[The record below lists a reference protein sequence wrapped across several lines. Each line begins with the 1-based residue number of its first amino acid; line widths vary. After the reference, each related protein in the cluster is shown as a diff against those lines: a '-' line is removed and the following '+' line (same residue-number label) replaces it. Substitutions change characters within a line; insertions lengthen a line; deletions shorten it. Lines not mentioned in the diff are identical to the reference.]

1 MNFRYGNLGEL
12 CKPHI
17 LKKGE
22 TYYIG
27 EYVFDF
33 EIQDIE
39 EDLSRS
45 IRCYVASEYF
55 DQYLVNFQID
65 FKNKLIEGKCTCAS
79 YLKDGKVCS
88 HIAAGYLHYLNKIAK
103 KEVKKVSIV
112 EQMVKL
118 YDNLVTTKKQ
128 KEPVKLEIALTLNK
142 ENALLDLKIGTD
154 KLYSVRDL
162 ERFLLDIKKEDC
174 ILEFGK
180 GFILDLNEQYFNDYD
195 NNLICFLQDLLSIG
209 EIASEKGGANKLF
222 QGKYIKLVDS
232 SLKRVLE
239 QSKDK
244 AINITIDSDKYENCR
259 ISTDELKFEAK
270 IEEELVGMRVKP
282 KISLPVPITTDY
294 EYMFYDKNI
303 YRCDK
308 RNANKLKAICPF
320 FIGSEDNELIIPNRE
335 KGLFIGKILPVL
347 NTISN
352 IELPDTLKKKLEETG
367 ASLTCKFYF
376 DKVGKHVELKVK
388 FNYKIVEIDAV
399 SEKYVPKDISVIRD
413 IDKEEEVKNLLIS
426 MGFIKNKD
434 NLVISDEEKIIQLQN
449 EGLEKLAQF
458 GEIYYSESF
467 KKFKVIKKLTLSAST
482 RINEEDLL
490 EFSFNIDELTN
501 EELVGTIKA
510 LRSGKKYYKASDKG
524 FIMLDDPMLQNFNR
538 ILESLNV
545 KESSLLNDT
554 VDLDK
559 YNALYLNDKI
569 NKYLSGNIVKMDDS
583 FSKLI
588 DSFEDIKKE
597 EISLPQQLNCEM
609 RNYQIDGY
617 KWLKTL
623 KKYGF
628 GGILADEMGL
638 GKTLQTISLLL
649 SEKEDKKTNPSVVIC
664 PTSLLYNWKEELE
677 RFAPS
682 LKVLVYYGSKA
693 NRNKLE
699 DEFKNVDVILTTY
712 PIVRIDIEDLKKHT
726 FNIAIIDEAQNIK
739 NSISQNSRSVKE
751 LKAENRFALTGTPIE
766 NSLMELWSIF
776 DFIMPGFLFSSN
788 SFKKKYELPII
799 KDEDKTVLNELLSKV
814 TPFILRRKKK
824 DVLSELPPKI
834 ERKVAVELN
843 KEQRKLYS
851 TYVKIFK
858 NEIQSNIEKN
868 GVNKSKLQIL
878 SALTRLRQLCCDP
891 STFINDY
898 TGGSSKLDTLYE
910 LIESCIQEGHRI
922 LLFSQFTSALKNIG
936 KQLQE
941 TGVSYMYLDGA
952 VKSEERLEL
961 VNSFN
966 SGDSSVFLISL
977 KAGGAGLN
985 LTSADVVIHFDPWWN
1000 PAVEDQATDRAHRIG
1015 QENSV
1020 EVIKLIAKGTIE
1032 EKIYKLQEKKKD
1044 IINNVME
1051 EEAIASSVISTM
1063 NIDDIKE
1070 LFNETE
1076 Y

>member
-22 TYYIG
+22 TYYTG

-65 FKNKLIEGKCTCAS
+65 FKNKLMEGKCTCAN

-88 HIAAGYLHYLNKIAK
+88 HIAAGYLHYLNKLAK

-118 YDNLVTTKKQ
+118 YDNLVTAKKH
-128 KEPVKLEIALTLNK
+128 KEPVKLDVILTLNK
-142 ENALLDLKIGTD
+142 EITLLDLKVGTD

-180 GFILDLNEQYFNDYD
+180 GFILDLNEQYFEVPD
-195 NNLICFLQDLLSIG
+195 NNLIYFLQDLLSIG
-209 EIASEKGGANKLF
+209 EIASEKGTPNKLF

-239 QSKDK
+239 HCKEKS
-244 AINITIDSDKYENCR
+244 ITIVIDSDKYENCR
-259 ISTDELKFEAK
+259 ICTDELKFETK
-270 IEEELVGMRVKP
+270 IEEELVVMRVKP
-282 KISLPVPITTDY
+282 KINLPVPVTIDY
-294 EYMFYDKNI
+294 EYMFYDKKI

-308 RNANKLKAICPF
+308 RNANKLKAICTF
-320 FIGSEDNELIIPNRE
+320 FMGSENNELIIPNRE

-352 IELPDTLKKKLEETG
+352 IELPETLKKKLEDSG
-367 ASLTCKFYF
+367 APLTCKFYF
-376 DKVGKHVELKVK
+376 DKVGKHVGLKVK

-399 SEKYVPKDISVIRD
+399 SEKYVPKDVSVIRD

-434 NLVISDEEKIIQLQN
+434 NLIISDEEKIIELQS
-449 EGLEKLAQF
+449 EGLEKLAEF
-458 GEIYYSESF
+458 GDVYYSEDF

-482 RINEEDLL
+482 SINEEDLL

-524 FIMLDDPMLQNFNR
+524 FIMLDDPMLQNLNKV
-538 ILESLNV
+538 LESLNI
-545 KESSLLNDT
+545 KESSLLNDK

-569 NKYLSGNIVKMDDS
+569 NKYLSGNIVKKDDS

-588 DSFEDIKKE
+588 DSFEGVNKE
-597 EISLPQQLNCEM
+597 KISIPKQLNCQM

-649 SEKEDKKTNPSVVIC
+649 SEKEDQKTNPSIVIC

-682 LKVLVYYGSKA
+682 LRVLIYYGSKA
-693 NRNKLE
+693 NRSRLE
-699 DEFKNVDVILTTY
+699 EEFKNVDVILTTY
-712 PIVRIDIEDLKKHT
+712 PIVRIDIEELKEHT

-751 LKAENRFALTGTPIE
+751 LRAENRFALTGTPIE

-799 KDEDKTVLNELLSKV
+799 KDDDKTALNELLSKV

-834 ERKVAVELN
+834 ERKVSVELN

-851 TYVKIFK
+851 TYVKIYK
-858 NEIQSNIEKN
+858 NEIQANIEKN

-922 LLFSQFTSALKNIG
+922 LLFSQFTSALKNIE
-936 KQLQE
+936 KHLQE
-941 TGVSYMYLDGA
+941 TGISYMYLDGS
-952 VKSEERLEL
+952 VKSEERLKL

-966 SGDSSVFLISL
+966 SGNSSVFLISL

-1051 EEAIASSVISTM
+1051 EESIASSVISTM

-1076 Y
+1076 F

>member
-22 TYYIG
+22 TYYTG

-33 EIQDIE
+33 EIQEIE
-39 EDLSRS
+39 EDLSRN

-65 FKNKLIEGKCTCAS
+65 FKNKLIEGKCTCAN

-88 HIAAGYLHYLNKIAK
+88 HIAAGYLHYLNKLAK
-103 KEVKKVSIV
+103 REVKKISIV
-112 EQMVKL
+112 EQMLKL
-118 YDNLVTTKKQ
+118 YDSLIAIKKQ
-128 KEPVKLEIALTLNK
+128 KEPVNLEVTLTLNK
-142 ENALLDLKIGTD
+142 ENTLLELKIGTD

-162 ERFLLDIKKEDC
+162 ERFLLDVKKEDC

-180 GFILDLNEQYFNDYD
+180 GFILDLNEQYFKDCD
-195 NNLICFLQDLLSIG
+195 SNLICFLQDLLSIG
-209 EIASEKGGANKLF
+209 EIASEKGASNRLF

-239 QSKDK
+239 QRKDK
-244 AINITIDSDKYENCR
+244 GINIIIDSDKYENCK
-259 ISTDELKFEAK
+259 ISTDELKFEIK
-270 IEEELVGMRVKP
+270 IEEDVVQMRVKP
-282 KISLPVPITTDY
+282 EVSLPIPITTDY
-294 EYMFYDKNI
+294 EYMFYDKKI

-308 RNANKLKAICPF
+308 RNANKIKAICPF
-320 FIGSEDNELIIPNRE
+320 FIGSENNELMIPNRE
-335 KGLFIGKILPVL
+335 KGLFIGKVLPLL
-347 NTISN
+347 NTVSN
-352 IELPDTLKKKLEETG
+352 IELPESLKKMFEEARG
-367 ASLTCKFYF
+367 GLTCKFYF
-376 DKVGKHVELKVK
+376 DKVGKHVELKTK

-399 SEKYVPKDISVIRD
+399 SEKYVPKDVSVIRD

-434 NLVISDEEKIIQLQN
+434 NLVISDEEKIIELQN
-449 EGLEKLAQF
+449 EGLEKLAEF
-458 GEIYYSESF
+458 GEIYYSETF
-467 KKFKVIKKLTLSAST
+467 KKFKVIKKLTLTAGT
-482 RINEEDLL
+482 RINDEDLL

-501 EELVGTIKA
+501 EELVGSIKA

-524 FIMLDDPMLQNFNR
+524 FIMLDDPMLQNFNKV
-538 ILESLNV
+538 LEALNI

-554 VDLDK
+554 IDIDK

-569 NKYLSGNIVKMDDS
+569 NKYLNGNIVKMDDS
-583 FSKLI
+583 FSRLI
-588 DSFEDIKKE
+588 DSFEDINKE
-597 EISLPQQLNCEM
+597 EISLPQQLNCQM

-649 SEKEDKKTNPSVVIC
+649 SEKEDKKINPSIVIC

-693 NRNKLE
+693 NRSKLE
-699 DEFKNVDVILTTY
+699 EEFKKVDVILTTY
-712 PIVRIDIEDLKKHT
+712 PIVRIDIEELKEYT

-799 KDEDKTVLNELLSKV
+799 KDEDKNVLNELLSKV

-941 TGVSYMYLDGA
+941 TGISYMYLDGS

-966 SGDSSVFLISL
+966 SGNSSVFLISL

-1044 IINNVME
+1044 IINHIME

-1076 Y
+1076 F